1 MSSAKSRRIAQPRP
15 AQSSLVQLLI
25 LGIVGQVGGSSVIQ
39 RLSSGAGSPCW
50 VPPGRE
56 PVVTPLPFPRKKLW
70 KANLIFRHSQGSDPL
85 LPVAPVLPSKLCLVS
100 RAWCGPRGLSPLDP
114 TTRLSSALSG
124 DYRSVGTQHAQVI
137 SNTHVLLPCPIHGD
151 FSGVR
156 SPDAPRTHRKGKRL
170 TLLTAALPAGTILAP
185 PLFLSLPLEMPELLS
200 PSMTAKADPKE
211 PRSLSMSDLPVATH
225 ASNPRETSEDRGEE
239 ARQPDSC

>member
-85 LPVAPVLPSKLCLVS
+85 LPVAPVLPAKLCLVS

-114 TTRLSSALSG
+114 TTRLSSGRNQTLPLSG
-124 DYRSVGTQHAQVI
+124 VHFDAETEARTNSKVDVFVVKFRHLQQASEGNVLGR
-137 SNTHVLLPCPIHGD
+137 NT
-151 FSGVR
+151 FF
-156 SPDAPRTHRKGKRL
+156 L
-170 TLLTAALPAGTILAP
+170 TL
-185 PLFLSLPLEMPELLS
+185 
-200 PSMTAKADPKE
+200 
-211 PRSLSMSDLPVATH
+211 
-225 ASNPRETSEDRGEE
+225 
-239 ARQPDSC
+239 